1 MTGRTHFI
9 IGANVAWLAL
19 LFQPMNIW
27 LIPLVAAGG
36 LAGLLPDIDTPA
48 STIHQKSQGL
58 TRILLLHKIL
68 RHRGFSHSLLV
79 LPFIA
84 LLSFFLFPIYPL
96 LPLVFFWGYVSHPLI
111 DGFNPQGCEYLFP
124 NPKNYRLI
132 PKFLCV
138 DTGGWVDHLLFVIG
152 SLALLAMPLH
162 YLGLITLAVE
172 KI

>member
-9 IGANVAWLAL
+9 IGANTAWLAL
-19 LFQPMNIW
+19 FFQPMNFW
-27 LIPLVAAGG
+27 MVPLVLTGA
-36 LAGLLPDIDTPA
+36 LAGLLPDIDTRA

-68 RHRGFSHSLLV
+68 RHRGFSHSLLI

-84 LLSFFLFPIYPL
+84 VLASLLFPIYPL

-132 PKFLCV
+132 PRFLCV
-138 DTGGWVDHLLFVIG
+138 DTGGWVDHLLFIVG
-152 SLALLAMPLH
+152 LLSLLAMPL
-162 YLGLITLAVE
+162 YYFGLITLVVE

>member
-84 LLSFFLFPIYPL
+84 LLSFFFISDLSFTAAGLF
-96 LPLVFFWGYVSHPLI
+96 
-111 DGFNPQGCEYLFP
+111 
-124 NPKNYRLI
+124 
-132 PKFLCV
+132 
-138 DTGGWVDHLLFVIG
+138 
-152 SLALLAMPLH
+152 
-162 YLGLITLAVE
+162 LGLCQPSSDRRIQPSRLRIFVSQSQ
-172 KI
+172 KLSSDPQIFMRGYGRLG